1 MSIREEWLE
10 VVAEVAAARVRSR
23 SPALA
28 RLYRVAVAEARAALQ
43 SFSADI
49 HGQAD
54 DLVHDLLHEKLDA
67 ILEARNPRGLFITA
81 IRNAAI
87 DLQRR
92 DKRLARGEDAVT
104 ALEASDEALALDDA
118 ASARQEAERL
128 TATLSARERQV
139 FAALAAGEER
149 DDIAGAL
156 GTTRANIDQIVSR
169 TRKRLG
175 GAS

>member
-10 VVAEVAAARVRSR
+10 IVEEVAAARVRSR

-49 HGQAD
+49 RGQAD

-92 DKRLARGEDAVT
+92 DKKLARE
-104 ALEASDEALALDDA
+104 DEAPSAERHDEGPAVDDLLA
-118 ASARQEAERL
+118 SRQEAERVA
-128 TATLSARERQV
+128 ATLSARERQV

-149 DDIAGAL
+149 DDIARAL

>member
-23 SPALA
+23 SPALP
-28 RLYRVAVAEARAALQ
+28 RLYRVAVAEARTALQ
-43 SFSADI
+43 SFPTDI
-49 HGQAD
+49 RGQTD

-92 DKRLARGEDAVT
+92 DKKLVREDETLAVERH
-104 ALEASDEALALDDA
+104 DEAPAVDDLLA
-118 ASARQEAERL
+118 SRQEAERV

-149 DDIAGAL
+149 DDIARAL
-156 GTTRANIDQIVSR
+156 GTSRVNIDQIVSR